1 MVIIQVMSSIQQQF
15 RNILR
20 QAAAYDTVENRT
32 FLPIQDMNREFM
44 MTLNQKKLKLENED
58 AATRRKPDST

>member
-44 MTLNQKKLKLENED
+44 MTLNQKKLKL
-58 AATRRKPDST
+58 